1 VRVLNPL
8 EPGMFPLLMKT
19 GFAFFNAFYLMYLFR
34 NWSFNKKSL
43 VLFGGIFGKNI
54 YNNIKSH
61 VISINACTK
70 LF

>member
-1 VRVLNPL
+1 
-8 EPGMFPLLMKT
+8 MKT

-43 VLFGGIFGKNI
+43 ALFGGIFGKNI

-61 VISINACTK
+61 IISINACTK